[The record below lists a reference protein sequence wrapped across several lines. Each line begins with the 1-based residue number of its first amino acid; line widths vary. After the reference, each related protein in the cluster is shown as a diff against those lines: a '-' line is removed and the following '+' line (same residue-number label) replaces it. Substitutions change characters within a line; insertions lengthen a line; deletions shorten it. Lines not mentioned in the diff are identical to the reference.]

1 MAIKGKNIAI
11 IVAHEFEDIEMEY
24 CLLQLDHEGANV
36 TLVPIET
43 GFNARHGSD
52 EAPIKGRFGTPCPPI
67 VMTEGERYTVSN
79 FEDLDLDE
87 IDCVLYPG
95 GFSPDHLR
103 VVPEVVEFTKEAY
116 EAGKLVAAICHGPE
130 ILVEADIVDGKDVTA
145 WESVKT
151 ALRNA
156 GGDYYDVPYIKDGNI
171 LTGRC
176 PDDLP
181 DFCEGITE
189 ALSAEEP
196 QQSVDD

>member
-1 MAIKGKNIAI
+1 MTIEDKNVAI
-11 IVAHEFEDIEMEY
+11 IVGHEFEDIEMEY

-36 TLVPIET
+36 TLVPIEA
-43 GFNARHGSD
+43 GFNARHGSAD
-52 EAPIKGRFGTPCPPI
+52 APIKGRFGTPCPPI
-67 VMTEGERYTVSN
+67 VMQEGTRYTVSE
-79 FEDLDLDE
+79 FDELDLDE
-87 IDCVLYPG
+87 LDCVLYPG

-130 ILVEADIVDGKDVTA
+130 MLIEADIVDGKDVTA
-145 WESVKT
+145 WKSVKT

-156 GGDYYDVPYIKDGNI
+156 GGEYHDVPYVKDGNV

-181 DFCEGITE
+181 DFCEGIVE
-189 ALSAEEP
+189 AFAAEEL
-196 QQSVDD
+196 QQPADD

>member
-1 MAIKGKNIAI
+1 MSIENKNIAI

-24 CLLQLDHEGANV
+24 CLLQLDHNGANV
-36 TLVPIET
+36 TLVPVNA

-52 EAPIKGRFGTPCPPI
+52 AAPIKGRFGTPCPPI
-67 VMTEGERYTVSN
+67 VMAEGVRYAVSE
-79 FEDLDLDE
+79 FDDLELDE
-87 IDCVLYPG
+87 LDCVLYPG

-116 EAGKLVAAICHGPE
+116 DAGKFVAAICHGPE
-130 ILVEADIVDGKDVTA
+130 VLIEADIVDGKDVTA
-145 WESVKT
+145 WKSVKT

-156 GGDYYDVPYIKDGNI
+156 GGNYHDVPYIKDGNV

-189 ALSAEEP
+189 ALATEEV
-196 QQSVDD
+196 QQAADD